1 MGVSMATLLRGGH
14 YEGGQVTR
22 HCSRSSSGRS
32 LVELVS
38 HRPWQREAATV
49 SRRALVRPPSSNAMT
64 SIRLSVTDEERAA
77 YSTNPYFGVG
87 ILKLAV
93 LSLCS
98 FGIYDLFWCYRQWNQ
113 ERDRTGETLSPL
125 WRAVFAPLWAFSL
138 FERIHR
144 RAMSNRLPADWSPNA
159 LAIAFLAL
167 NVTWRLPDP
176 YWLVSLLTF
185 LPIIP
190 VQRTINTL
198 NTKAAPETDRN
209 DRFSGPNLALL
220 LLGGA
225 LLALAI
231 YGTFVPVDPYTPA
244 PAEVGRPESRV

>member
-1 MGVSMATLLRGGH
+1 
-14 YEGGQVTR
+14 
-22 HCSRSSSGRS
+22 
-32 LVELVS
+32 
-38 HRPWQREAATV
+38 
-49 SRRALVRPPSSNAMT
+49 MT

-77 YSTNPYFGVG
+77 YSANPYFGVG

-98 FGIYDLFWCYRQWNQ
+98 FGIYDLFWSYCQWKE
-113 ERDRTGETLSPL
+113 ERNRTGESLSPF
-125 WRAVFAPLWAFSL
+125 WRAVFAPIWGFSL

-144 RAMSNRLPADWSPNA
+144 RSMSNRLAAFWSPNA

-176 YWLVSLLTF
+176 YWLISLLTF

-190 VQRTINTL
+190 VQRTINAL
-198 NTKAAPETDRN
+198 NTEAAPETDRN
-209 DRFSGPNLALL
+209 DRFSGLNIVLL
-220 LLGGA
+220 ILGGA

-231 YGTFVPVDPYTPA
+231 YGTFVPVEAGTPP
-244 PAEVGRPESRV
+244 PAEVGIPERRV